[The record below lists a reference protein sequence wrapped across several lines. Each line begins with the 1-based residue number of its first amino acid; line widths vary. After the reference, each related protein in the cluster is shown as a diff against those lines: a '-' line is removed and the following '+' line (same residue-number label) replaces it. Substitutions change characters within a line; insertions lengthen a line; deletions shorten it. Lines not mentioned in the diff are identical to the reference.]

1 MSLQEY
7 ATLASRHEA
16 FINDKTKWIS
26 DKYFTQQRLAGTN
39 PMSLQRVTVHKRGK
53 AGGKCLVPAAGGG
66 GSGVEW
72 RGWWSKKF
80 YTGGHCPEVQPLTLL
95 YSIFDRKGT
104 PFVGNFFKKS
114 NLELRIPFKCCEC
127 SVLKLWINP
136 KTMTFCR
143 SFQGRKTHMLAH
155 FYRKK
160 WQISL
165 PFYILQ
171 WVKSLPFL
179 IPEAWRGYPFRAE
192 PRRLGHYR

>member
-39 PMSLQRVTVHKRGK
+39 PMSLQRVTVHERGK
-53 AGGKCLVPAAGGG
+53 AGGKCLAPAAGGG
-66 GSGVEW
+66 GRGVEW

-95 YSIFDRKGT
+95 YSIFDRKGI
-104 PFVGNFFKKS
+104 PFVGNVFKKS

-127 SVLKLWINP
+127 SVFKLWINP

-143 SFQGRKTHMLAH
+143 SFQGHKTHMLAH
-155 FYRKK
+155 FYRKNERFPY
-160 WQISL
+160 
-165 PFYILQ
+165 PFIYFNE
-171 WVKSLPFL
+171 WNPYPFL
-179 IPEAWRGYPFRAE
+179 YLKSEEGTPFGRSLAV
-192 PRRLGHYR
+192 